1 MLAFQWYQLYVL
13 FSLCILGL
21 DEVTNKYLNDV
32 KQSSL
37 HSMVVKQTILSKTLR
52 YPGQI
57 EDVMNWWVQC
67 AIQCGKY
74 TVLQEPAMCGLVTFK
89 LAS

>member
-1 MLAFQWYQLYVL
+1 MFKGIVALVHSRVKCLVNYVKLMIIEHACIPGLYQLYVL
-13 FSLCILGL
+13 FSLCISGL

-37 HSMVVKQTILSKTLR
+37 HSMIVKQTILTKTLR

-57 EDVMNWWVQC
+57 EDVMNW
-67 AIQCGKY
+67 
-74 TVLQEPAMCGLVTFK
+74 
-89 LAS
+89 